1 MHRDNEDAYVS
12 VNGKTCW
19 IKTGLI
25 GTSGIQ
31 ECGGFF
37 KEERLR
43 VTGCY
48 ATLEENMPM
57 TVRVWTS
64 LDSGALDESFAID
77 NVVMQ
82 PIGKGN
88 SVVLCVRAHMNIFMM
103 NTVVSTVADVF
114 YYWQQG
120 LYCTRRHLTINKIS
134 TAGTAV
140 R

>member
-1 MHRDNEDAYVS
+1 

-19 IKTGLI
+19 SKTGLI

-48 ATLEENMPM
+48 ATLEANMLM

-64 LDSGALDESFAID
+64 LDSDARDESFAID
-77 NVVMQ
+77 NVVIQ
-82 PIGKGN
+82 LLGKGN
-88 SVVLCVRAHMNIFMM
+88 SGRNLLSGSNNAMM
-103 NTVVSTVADVF
+103 S
-114 YYWQQG
+114 
-120 LYCTRRHLTINKIS
+120 IS
-134 TAGTAV
+134 T
-140 R
+140 